1 MASNM
6 NSISCQHDVTR
17 RDTRLSRS
25 TRRRKRGARRLR
37 QILLCLGSV
46 GLILG
51 VFLFLVYL
59 FQENGKLGIIGIIY
73 VLFSLTTLGIYGV
86 LLYLSEDRR
95 KKYPERRNG
104 RCDDFW
110 INAGATSEVA
120 DEQTIQRKRAVGE
133 EMLRCWFVC
142 RQASHSARGADP
154 LADVGSDWRKPW
166 TGELRHSCFRWP
178 IFRRRDSERCD

>member
-1 MASNM
+1 
-6 NSISCQHDVTR
+6 
-17 RDTRLSRS
+17 
-25 TRRRKRGARRLR
+25 
-37 QILLCLGSV
+37 V

-104 RCDDFW
+104 RCDDF
-110 INAGATSEVA
+110 
-120 DEQTIQRKRAVGE
+120 
-133 EMLRCWFVC
+133 
-142 RQASHSARGADP
+142 
-154 LADVGSDWRKPW
+154 
-166 TGELRHSCFRWP
+166 
-178 IFRRRDSERCD
+178 